1 MKKTTKA
8 KMIIAAFLA
17 AVMFLSACGASAPGG
32 SQKQGSQETETQ
44 KPKSAVE
51 PSEQGESVNSAEYFG
66 KAGEGQTGLNSEA
79 ASERETGKQ
88 PETASEG
95 GTEAQSETA
104 DESAAMESEVQM
116 TEGLKWWQKTNVCEI
131 YIRSFNDTDGDGI
144 GDLNGITE
152 KLDYLK
158 KMGIGAIWLTPCY
171 KSPQADNGYDIAD
184 YYEIDETFG
193 TMEDMDRLIAEAG
206 KRDIRIVMDLVFNH
220 TSDQNSWFIE
230 SASGKDNP
238 KSDWYIWR
246 DAKPDGGPPTNWR
259 GIFGGSAWTWSET
272 RGQYY
277 LHTFLSEQP
286 DLNWENPEVRSALY
300 DVANFWLDKGVG
312 GFRMDAVTYIKKP
325 EFKDGEP
332 DAGDGMTAIHN
343 MTANTDG
350 ILDYLHEFKDK
361 VQRGKDIF
369 TVGEANGVSASE
381 LPQWVGEDGVFDMV
395 FEFSHMLI
403 DLNSE
408 TDWSDRREWSLADL
422 KRILGESQKN
432 TAQNGWYPIFFEN
445 HDQPRC
451 IDHFFPELSVS
462 SASSDSDADAEV
474 RMAAKVI
481 GTLMFTLRGTPF
493 LYQGQELGFRNVTWD
508 VIDAYNDISTK
519 RHYEFLIDEG
529 KTVEEAME
537 AVRHFSRDS
546 ARTPMHWTAGENAGF
561 TEGTPW
567 LPIHDNYKTCNVE
580 TEEKDPDSILSWYRS
595 MAAVR
600 KDHEELIDGSFEEI
614 LNEHKQIYAF
624 IRRGSSHEAIVLT
637 NFSREA
643 AEYDASIVEG
653 AELVISSAEG
663 GGVPGI
669 LSPLESAV
677 FERKK

>member
-32 SQKQGSQETETQ
+32 SQKPKSQKQESQETE
-44 KPKSAVE
+44 
-51 PSEQGESVNSAEYFG
+51 
-66 KAGEGQTGLNSEA
+66 
-79 ASERETGKQ
+79 KQ
-88 PETASEG
+88 PETAAES
-95 GTEAQSETA
+95 GTEAQPETA

-116 TEGLKWWQKTNVCEI
+116 TKGLKWWQKTNVCEI

-286 DLNWENPEVRSALY
+286 DLNWENPKVRSALY

-546 ARTPMHWTAGENAGF
+546 ARTPMQWTAGENAGF
-561 TEGTPW
+561 TDGTPW

-600 KDHEELIDGSFEEI
+600 KAHEELIDGSFEEI
-614 LNEHKQIYAF
+614 LNDHKQIYAF

-637 NFSREA
+637 NFSREE
-643 AEYDASIVEG
+643 AEYDASILEG

>member
-32 SQKQGSQETETQ
+32 SQKPKSQKQESQETE
-44 KPKSAVE
+44 
-51 PSEQGESVNSAEYFG
+51 
-66 KAGEGQTGLNSEA
+66 
-79 ASERETGKQ
+79 KQ
-88 PETASEG
+88 PETAAES
-95 GTEAQSETA
+95 GTEAQPETA

-116 TEGLKWWQKTNVCEI
+116 TKGLKWWQKTNVCEI

-286 DLNWENPEVRSALY
+286 DLNWENPKVRSALY

-451 IDHFFPELSVS
+451 IDHFFPELHVS
-462 SASSDSDADAEV
+462 GASSDSDADAEV

-600 KDHEELIDGSFEEI
+600 KAHEELIDGSFEEI

-637 NFSREA
+637 NFSREE
-643 AEYDASIVEG
+643 AEYDASILEG

>member
-1 MKKTTKA
+1 
-8 KMIIAAFLA
+8 
-17 AVMFLSACGASAPGG
+17 
-32 SQKQGSQETETQ
+32 
-44 KPKSAVE
+44 
-51 PSEQGESVNSAEYFG
+51 
-66 KAGEGQTGLNSEA
+66 
-79 ASERETGKQ
+79 
-88 PETASEG
+88 
-95 GTEAQSETA
+95 
-104 DESAAMESEVQM
+104 
-116 TEGLKWWQKTNVCEI
+116 
-131 YIRSFNDTDGDGI
+131 
-144 GDLNGITE
+144 
-152 KLDYLK
+152 
-158 KMGIGAIWLTPCY
+158 
-171 KSPQADNGYDIAD
+171 
-184 YYEIDETFG
+184 
-193 TMEDMDRLIAEAG
+193 
-206 KRDIRIVMDLVFNH
+206 
-220 TSDQNSWFIE
+220 
-230 SASGKDNP
+230 
-238 KSDWYIWR
+238 
-246 DAKPDGGPPTNWR
+246 
-259 GIFGGSAWTWSET
+259 
-272 RGQYY
+272 
-277 LHTFLSEQP
+277 
-286 DLNWENPEVRSALY
+286 
-300 DVANFWLDKGVG
+300 
-312 GFRMDAVTYIKKP
+312 
-325 EFKDGEP
+325 
-332 DAGDGMTAIHN
+332 MTAIHN

-408 TDWSDRREWSLADL
+408 TDWTDRREWTLADL
-422 KRILGESQKN
+422 KRILGESQEN

-451 IDHFFPELSVS
+451 IDHFFPELSDS
-462 SASSDSDADAEV
+462 SASSDTAAASDSNMASGSDTAFGSDADKDV

-493 LYQGQELGFRNVTWD
+493 LYQGQALGLRNVTWD
-508 VIDAYNDISTK
+508 AIDDYNDISTK

-529 KTVEEAME
+529 KTVGEAME

-546 ARTPMHWTAGENAGF
+546 ARTPMHWTAGNNAGF
-561 TEGTPW
+561 TDGTPW
-567 LPIHDNYKTCNVE
+567 LPVNDNYKTCNVE

-600 KDHEELIDGSFEEI
+600 KAHEELIDGNFEEI

-637 NFSREA
+637 NFSREE
-643 AEYDASIVEG
+643 AEYDASILEG

>member
-1 MKKTTKA
+1 
-8 KMIIAAFLA
+8 MIIAAILA
-17 AVMFLSACGASAPGG
+17 AALFLSACGASAPGG
-32 SQKQGSQETETQ
+32 SQKMESQKAESQ
-44 KPKSAVE
+44 KPESAVE
-51 PSEQGESVNSAEYFG
+51 PSEEEESDHSADYSG
-66 KAGEGQTGLNSEA
+66 KAGEGQTGLNSETA
-79 ASERETGKQ
+79 AEAETEKQ
-88 PETASEG
+88 PETASERR
-95 GTEAQSETA
+95 TETQSETA
-104 DESAAMESEVQM
+104 YESGTMESEAQM

-220 TSDQNSWFIE
+220 TSDRSSWFIE
-230 SASGKDNP
+230 SESGKDNP

-246 DAKPDGGPPTNWR
+246 DAKPDGSPPTNWR

-300 DVANFWLDKGVG
+300 DVAKFWLDKGVG

-422 KRILGESQKN
+422 KRILGESQEN

-451 IDHFFPELSVS
+451 IDHFFPELS
-462 SASSDSDADAEV
+462 DSGADTDV

-493 LYQGQELGFRNVTWD
+493 LYQGQGLGFRNVTWD

-561 TEGTPW
+561 TDGTPW
-567 LPIHDNYKTCNVE
+567 LPIGDNYKTCNVE

-600 KDHEELIDGSFEEI
+600 KAHEELIDGSFEEI

-637 NFSREA
+637 NFSWEE
-643 AEYDASIVEG
+643 AEYDASILEG

-663 GGVPGI
+663 GGVPGT
-669 LSPLESAV
+669 LAPLESAV

>member
-1 MKKTTKA
+1 
-8 KMIIAAFLA
+8 
-17 AVMFLSACGASAPGG
+17 
-32 SQKQGSQETETQ
+32 
-44 KPKSAVE
+44 
-51 PSEQGESVNSAEYFG
+51 
-66 KAGEGQTGLNSEA
+66 
-79 ASERETGKQ
+79 
-88 PETASEG
+88 
-95 GTEAQSETA
+95 
-104 DESAAMESEVQM
+104 
-116 TEGLKWWQKTNVCEI
+116 
-131 YIRSFNDTDGDGI
+131 
-144 GDLNGITE
+144 
-152 KLDYLK
+152 
-158 KMGIGAIWLTPCY
+158 
-171 KSPQADNGYDIAD
+171 
-184 YYEIDETFG
+184 
-193 TMEDMDRLIAEAG
+193 
-206 KRDIRIVMDLVFNH
+206 
-220 TSDQNSWFIE
+220 
-230 SASGKDNP
+230 
-238 KSDWYIWR
+238 
-246 DAKPDGGPPTNWR
+246 
-259 GIFGGSAWTWSET
+259 
-272 RGQYY
+272 
-277 LHTFLSEQP
+277 
-286 DLNWENPEVRSALY
+286 
-300 DVANFWLDKGVG
+300 
-312 GFRMDAVTYIKKP
+312 MDAVTYIKKP

-537 AVRHFSRDS
+537 AVQHFSRDS

-600 KDHEELIDGSFEEI
+600 KAHEELIDGSFEEI